1 LLRPSSLQEF
11 LAAREVVKRL
21 AESAFDTDKVLE
33 IFGAPSEEGATG
45 DKTEGATKATTAA
58 QAFTDP
64 RWQVV
69 LPMCADLLTTEN
81 DTGQVATFAAA
92 LFGGRVD
99 ARRVSVAKRAPATRA
114 RKTSTALECVVD
126 GCRQTHV
133 SG

>member
-1 LLRPSSLQEF
+1 
-11 LAAREVVKRL
+11 L

-33 IFGAPSEEGATG
+33 IFAAPSEEGEGTAG
-45 DKTEGATKATTAA
+45 DKMGGATKATTAA

-81 DTGQVATFAAA
+81 DTEQVATFAAA
-92 LFGGRVD
+92 LFGGRL
-99 ARRVSVAKRAPATRA
+99 SVAKREPATRA
-114 RKTSTALECVVD
+114 RKSSIALECVVD